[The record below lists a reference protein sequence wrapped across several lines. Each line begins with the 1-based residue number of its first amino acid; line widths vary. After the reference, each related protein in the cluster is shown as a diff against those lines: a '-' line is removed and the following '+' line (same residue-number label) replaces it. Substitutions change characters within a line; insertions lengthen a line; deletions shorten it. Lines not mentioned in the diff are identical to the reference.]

1 MNEGLGPIS
10 GRGRLAVQAG
20 PDVEPHA
27 AAAWMTAGLKAAGP
41 SRAAMRRAFQ
51 RTLAGW
57 VGDLLTQR
65 PTLAMP
71 ADDPHEQALAD
82 HRDRDWTR
90 LYRGSVLD
98 D

>member
-10 GRGRLAVQAG
+10 VRGRLAVQTG
-20 PDVEPHA
+20 PDVDVHTAP
-27 AAAWMTAGLKAAGP
+27 AWMAGAKAAG
-41 SRAAMRRAFQ
+41 SSQAAMRRAFQ

-65 PTLAMP
+65 PTLTLAE
-71 ADDPHEQALAD
+71 DDPHEAALAD
-82 HRDRDWTR
+82 HRDRDWHR

>member
-1 MNEGLGPIS
+1 MTEGLGPIS

-20 PDVEPHA
+20 PDVEPRT
-27 AAAWMTAGLKAAGP
+27 AAAWRPGARTAG
-41 SRAAMRRAFQ
+41 SSQAAMRRAFQ

-82 HRDRDWTR
+82 YRDRDWSR